1 VFYGVDV
8 DKKCFQVKPKKL
20 NNGNKEM
27 LKINCGFKYSVVA

>member
-8 DKKCFQVKPKKL
+8 DKKWFPGETKKL
-20 NNGNKEM
+20 NNGNKEQ